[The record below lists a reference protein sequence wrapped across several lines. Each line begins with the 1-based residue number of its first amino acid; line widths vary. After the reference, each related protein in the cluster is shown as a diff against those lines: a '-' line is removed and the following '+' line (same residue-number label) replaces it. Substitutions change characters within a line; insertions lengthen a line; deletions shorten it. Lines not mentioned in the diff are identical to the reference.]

1 MKKKK
6 VIRFLLVIVFII
18 ACIGS
23 YFIYNNIWNN
33 TKRTLKVGSVV
44 YYEPEE
50 KQYFLEEKYICNK
63 DDEKSIELNN
73 KDDSLKIDKWR
84 VLNIKDDMLE
94 LVPENIPSFEL
105 EIYGAKGYN
114 NGVYV
119 LNDIC
124 NELYSNKEKN
134 IKARS
139 INIEDIEGIIEK
151 VGNNEK
157 LNNIKQNTAF
167 YGEQLSKE
175 GYSKENGW
183 YPIIFELEKNS
194 IVDNNINSDGLDIS
208 DSKNQ
213 LIKDPEKKQSNNSF
227 RIIKNFYKLKDY
239 INTVSIFGGEEN
251 VYSNILLPQNKSTN
265 YWIASRIIGNG
276 KDCAHFDFRRV
287 NDGILKAVRLYES
300 SDIESGDKSKL
311 FPVISVNINNIEK
324 KSKDE
329 YIIK

>member
-6 VIRFLLVIVFII
+6 VISFLLVIVFII
-18 ACIGS
+18 VCIGS

-139 INIEDIEGIIEK
+139 INIEDIESIIEK

-157 LNNIKQNTAF
+157 LNNIKQNTEF

-183 YPIIFELEKNS
+183 YPTIFELEKNS

-208 DSKNQ
+208 DSNNQ

-239 INTVSIFGGEEN
+239 IDTVSIFGGEEN

-276 KDCAHFDFRRV
+276 KDCAHFDLRRV

-311 FPVISVNINNIEK
+311 FPVISVNINKIEK